1 MVEWTDPAKQDLKSI
16 HDYIATDSKLYAKK
30 VSFEIVEKT
39 EKLNL
44 FPEIGRI
51 VPEIGDPKIRE
62 LIIYSYRI
70 IYEIYPDKIAIL
82 ALVHGKRDFT
92 KINLDDR
99 R

>member
-1 MVEWTDPAKQDLKSI
+1 MVEWTNPAKQDLKSI

-51 VPEIGDPKIRE
+51 VPEIGDLRIRE
-62 LIIYSYRI
+62 LIIYSYRL